1 MRTPK
6 VAVAVAALAL
16 AGLPATAH
24 AARLNLALSGKAG
37 AGNLDL
43 FTVTPDG
50 TGRTKITSGPAKDLL
65 PAFAPMRDLIAFTR
79 VPPSGPRRLFTVK
92 PNGTGVHVIANTLKG
107 GAPSWSPDGARI
119 AFSSSGG
126 GIYTIAPNGSGRVQL
141 SHGPTD
147 ATPDWSPDSTKLVF
161 ARQGQVWRMDAN
173 GTHLKKLTSNGIEPA
188 WQPNGKHIAF
198 VRKIDRGGSK
208 SYAVFGMDADGSHV
222 QQVTLKGSGPKENDR
237 RPAWEPN
244 SRHIA
249 YAATSAGQTQIETIL
264 FGAPK
269 ASSTIVTAGQT
280 PAW

>member
-6 VAVAVAALAL
+6 VAALVAALAL

-65 PAFAPMRDLIAFTR
+65 PAFSPTRDLIVFTR
-79 VPPSGPRRLFTVK
+79 VPASGPRRLFLVK
-92 PNGTGVHVIANTLKG
+92 PNGVAVHALANTLKG

-119 AFSSSGG
+119 AYSASDG

-161 ARQGQVWRMDAN
+161 SRQGQIWRMNAD
-173 GTHLKKLTSNGIEPA
+173 GTHLKKLTSKGIEPA
-188 WQPNGKHIAF
+188 WQPN
-198 VRKIDRGGSK
+198 
-208 SYAVFGMDADGSHV
+208 
-222 QQVTLKGSGPKENDR
+222 
-237 RPAWEPN
+237 
-244 SRHIA
+244 
-249 YAATSAGQTQIETIL
+249 
-264 FGAPK
+264 
-269 ASSTIVTAGQT
+269 
-280 PAW
+280 